1 MIRVSL
7 DIPARQP
14 RYAASRTLKPD
25 CHAAANFLSL
35 SSVRALS
42 SVRVP
47 AAVPFRNQRQR
58 LPDARGAVA
67 SDEGDRAR
75 ATEAVLLS
83 GAGWASRDSLWRS

>member
-7 DIPARQP
+7 DNPARQP

-25 CHAAANFLSL
+25 CHAAANFLSPG
-35 SSVRALS
+35 SVRALS

-47 AAVPFRNQRQR
+47 AAVPFSNQRQR
-58 LPDARGAVA
+58 LPDARSAVA

-75 ATEAVLLS
+75 ATEAVPLS
-83 GAGWASRDSLWRS
+83 GPGGPRGTRFWMS